1 MIEYIT
7 AADLANTTI
16 QDKERAAFLA
26 NLYMQNYCFKEYDV
40 LPEMIKQAAIVLAE
54 NYSLLYAD
62 KQTGVLSESATV
74 AVISESKTFSV
85 NAKFTHGFLL
95 QVNDMLKPYLCDD
108 VNMTGVI
115 FMGKI

>member
-7 AADLANTTI
+7 AADLASTTI
-16 QDKERAAFLA
+16 QDKDKAAFLA
-26 NLYMQNYCFKEYDV
+26 NLYMQNYCFKEYGA
-40 LPEMIKQAAIVLAE
+40 LPDMIKQAAIVLAE

-74 AVISESKTFSV
+74 AVITESKTFSV

-95 QVNDMLKPYLCDD
+95 QVNDMLKPYFCDD

-115 FMGKI
+115 FIGKI